1 MSVTTVSSSM
11 ITDAT
16 ILNADIGAAAAI
28 ATTKLGAGAT
38 VQVVTTLDSAVA
50 TGTTLHIND
59 DSVPTNAEGVAW
71 SNLDTA
77 ITPTHASNILL
88 IQCVLYCSH
97 SAAAVMIG
105 VLYQDSGAGLSS
117 VGTYIDTGTAPEV
130 LTLQYKMAAGTTSAT
145 TFKIRAGGH
154 NGGTS
159 TFNGTGGGRKFGGVA
174 GSSMTITEIKV

>member
-1 MSVTTVSSSM
+1 MTTKVSSAMQDLTDDYAFTGTVS
-11 ITDAT
+11 
-16 ILNADIGAAAAI
+16 
-28 ATTKLGAGAT
+28 GAGKV

-59 DSVPTNAEGVAW
+59 DTVPTNAEGVAW

-77 ITPTHASNILL
+77 ITPTNASNILL

-97 SAAAVMIG
+97 SVSAVMIG

-117 VGTYIDTGTAPEV
+117 VGTYIDTGTAPEIV
-130 LTLQYKMAAGTTSAT
+130 TLQYKMPAGTTSAT
-145 TFKIRAGGH
+145 TFKVRVGGH
-154 NGGTS
+154 NAGTT

-174 GSSMTITEIKV
+174 GSSMTITEIAV